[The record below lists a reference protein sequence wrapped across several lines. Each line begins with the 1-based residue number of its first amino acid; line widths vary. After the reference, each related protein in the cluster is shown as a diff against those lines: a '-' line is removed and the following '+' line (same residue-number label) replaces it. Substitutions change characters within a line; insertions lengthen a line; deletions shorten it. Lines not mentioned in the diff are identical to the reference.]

1 MRAGLTV
8 RVEVG
13 KKGVVVI
20 PKAIRDLVGVKEG
33 DLLRVSVV
41 DGKIVLEP
49 EKRVDVDEIRRAT
62 EEHRRRVSYAR
73 RAELGE
79 MAGVSLEEEFD

>member
-1 MRAGLTV
+1 MTV
-8 RVEVG
+8 KVEVG

-49 EKRVDVDEIRRAT
+49 ERRVDVNEIRRAM
-62 EEHRRRVSYAR
+62 EEHRRRISYAR
-73 RAELGE
+73 QAKLGE
-79 MAGVSLEEEFD
+79 LAGVSLEEEFD

>member
-1 MRAGLTV
+1 MTV

-20 PKAIRDLVGVKEG
+20 PKAVRDLVGVKEG
-33 DLLRVSVV
+33 DLLRVSVQ

-49 EKRVDVDEIRRAT
+49 ERRVDVDEIRRAM
-62 EEHRRRVSYAR
+62 EEHKKRISYAR
-73 RAELGE
+73 QAELGDL
-79 MAGVSLEEEFD
+79 AGVSLEEEFD

>member
-1 MRAGLTV
+1 MTV
-8 RVEVG
+8 KVEVG

-49 EKRVDVDEIRRAT
+49 ERKVDISELMKAM
-62 EEHRRRVSYAR
+62 EEHRKRVSYAR
-73 RAELGE
+73 QAKLGE
-79 MAGVSLEEEFD
+79 LAGVSLEEEFD

>member
-1 MRAGLTV
+1 MTV
-8 RVEVG
+8 KVEVG

-33 DLLRVSVV
+33 DILRVSVV

-49 EKRVDVDEIRRAT
+49 ERRVDVNELRRAM

-73 RAELGE
+73 QAKLGE
-79 MAGVSLEEEFD
+79 LANVSLEEEFE